1 MMQEVKLVTVFL
13 NLGNEKQKVGRLAY
27 KERQIYFEYDEKFL
41 KKGLEISPYKL
52 PLKKGVFLCEER
64 HFDGLWGVF
73 DDSLP
78 DGWGRLLMDR
88 HLARLGIDHRAITPL
103 ARLLY
108 VGAYAMGALSYE
120 PEYIV
125 EERLEEHIVLDDLAI
140 SSEAILEGTSEEMID
155 ELLLLGGSSGGAR
168 PKALIQLNQ
177 KQDKILHG
185 VQALKKGFEHWMVK
199 FASSLD
205 SKEIGKI
212 EYAYSLMV
220 KDAGLEMPKTALLK
234 GEKGSYFACQRFDR
248 VADERLHIHSLA
260 GLLHSDFRYP
270 SLDYDD
276 LLSLTLHLT
285 KSVQEQEKVFRLAC
299 FNLYSHNRD
308 DHEKNFSFIMNAQGR
323 WSFSPVYDITF
334 SSGPGGEHS
343 LTYMGEGK
351 TPTLKHLLALA
362 EKHKIKNAEE
372 IIERVKT
379 SVKCWRSFS
388 KEAGVSSREIGVI
401 DKRLKSIMI

>member
-1 MMQEVKLVTVFL
+1 MIENVNLVTVFL

-27 KERQIYFEYDEKFL
+27 KERKIYFEYDEKFL
-41 KKGLEISPYKL
+41 KKGLELSPYKL
-52 PLKKGVFLCEER
+52 ALKKGVFLCEER

-88 HLARLGIDHRAITPL
+88 HLSQLGIDHRAITPL
-103 ARLLY
+103 QRLLY

-120 PEYIV
+120 PEYVV
-125 EERLEEHIVLDDLAI
+125 EGALEESIVLDDLAK
-140 SSEAILEGTSEEMID
+140 SSEAILEGDSEKMID

-177 KQDKILHG
+177 KQDKIFHG
-185 VQALKKGFEHWMVK
+185 VQRLKKGFEHWMVK

-212 EYAYSLMV
+212 EYAYSLMA
-220 KDAGLEMPKTALLK
+220 KDAGLDMPKTALLQ

-248 VADERLHIHSLA
+248 VGDERLHIHSLA

-308 DHEKNFSFIMNAQGR
+308 DHEKNFSFVLNAKGK

-351 TPTLKHLLALA
+351 RPTEKHLLALG
-362 EKHKIKNAEE
+362 EKHKIKNAQKT
-372 IIERVKT
+372 IE
-379 SVKCWRSFS
+379 SVKKSIQRWRTFA
-388 KEAGVSSREIGVI
+388 KEAGVSSREMNRI
-401 DKRLKSIMI
+401 DKALKI

>member
-13 NLGNEKQKVGRLAY
+13 NLDNKKQKVGRLAY
-27 KERQIYFEYDEKFL
+27 KERKIYFEYDEKFL
-41 KKGLEISPYKL
+41 KKGLELSPYKL

-78 DGWGRLLMDR
+78 DGWGRLLIDR

-103 ARLLY
+103 QRLLY

-120 PEYIV
+120 PEYVV
-125 EERLEEHIVLDDLAI
+125 EGALEEAIVLDDLAK
-140 SSEAILEGTSEEMID
+140 SSQAILEGDSEKMID

-185 VQALKKGFEHWMVK
+185 VQALKKGYEHWMVK

-212 EYAYSLMV
+212 EYAYSLMA
-220 KDAGLEMPKTALLK
+220 KEAGLSMPKTALLQGK
-234 GEKGSYFACQRFDR
+234 RGSYFACQRFDR

-260 GLLHSDFRYP
+260 GVLHSDFRYP

-308 DHEKNFSFIMNAQGR
+308 DHEKNFSFIMNAKGV

-351 TPTLKHLLALA
+351 APTQKHLLALG
-362 EKHKIKNAEE
+362 EKHQIQNVQT
-372 IIERVKT
+372 IIA
-379 SVKCWRSFS
+379 SVKASVKRWRSFA
-388 KEAGVSSREIGVI
+388 KEAGVSSREMSVI
-401 DKRLKSIMI
+401 DNALKNLMI